1 MSQLALMHS
10 DIGQGCR
17 TEASLEAFETPP
29 KIYEAGLKMSEA
41 SLRKCESSLKYSKSK
56 ILEYNTFI
64 ANMLNCSTLS

>member
-29 KIYEAGLKMSEA
+29 KIYEALESVNPA
-41 SLRKCESSLKYSKSK
+41 SNIQRLP
-56 ILEYNTFI
+56 
-64 ANMLNCSTLS
+64 